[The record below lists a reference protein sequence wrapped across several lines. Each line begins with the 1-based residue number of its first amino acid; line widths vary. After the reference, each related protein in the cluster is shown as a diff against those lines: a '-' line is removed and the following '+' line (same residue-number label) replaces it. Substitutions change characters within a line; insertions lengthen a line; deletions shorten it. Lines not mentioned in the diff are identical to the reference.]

1 MDILKIPEEKYYCS
15 DIVIRYINNYHL
27 REYLDQFI
35 KFLLDN
41 YDDEDLSNF
50 FHNISNL
57 KIKNKKTSFITGM
70 WRCYDGCYEACS
82 NTIYIYD
89 NEVLFHELLHM
100 ASNNYQKESKI
111 VYQGFSQANLNKK
124 NERIIGTSLN
134 EGYTELLYKRYFNG
148 KHDSAYNYELF
159 VAYIIERIIGPLTME
174 KLYLN
179 ADLYGLVEKL
189 KEYASSEE
197 IIKFLDNFDKILGY
211 EYSNRK
217 YYQEIKKEI
226 YYFLYKTFLIKV
238 RKSLENK
245 KISKDEAIRKITTF
259 VLLYNEKYPIKN
271 EKDLNESYNDV
282 QKTYTKVML

>member
-1 MDILKIPEEKYYCS
+1 MDILKIPEEKYQKS
-15 DIVIRYINNYHL
+15 SVAIRSVNNYHL

-41 YDDEDLSNF
+41 FDDENLSNF
-50 FHNISNL
+50 YHNISSL
-57 KIKNKKTSFITGM
+57 KIKNKKASFLTGI
-70 WRCYDGCYEACS
+70 WRYYDGCYDACT
-82 NTIYIYD
+82 NTIYVYD
-89 NEVLFHELLHM
+89 IEILFHELLHM
-100 ASNNYQKESKI
+100 ASNNYQQESKFI
-111 VYQGFSQANLNKK
+111 YQGFSQVNLNKK
-124 NERIIGTSLN
+124 SERTIGISLN
-134 EGYTELLYKRYFNG
+134 EGYTELLYKRHFDG

-159 VAYIIERIIGPLTME
+159 IAYIIERIIGPLTME

-197 IIKFLDNFDKILGY
+197 IIKFLEKFDKILGN

-217 YYQEIKKEI
+217 YYQEIKKDI

-238 RKSLENK
+238 RKNLENK
-245 KISKDEAIRKITTF
+245 IISQDEAIRKITSF
-259 VLLYNEKYPIKN
+259 VLLYNENYPIKN
-271 EKDLNESYNDV
+271 EKDLNETYDDV